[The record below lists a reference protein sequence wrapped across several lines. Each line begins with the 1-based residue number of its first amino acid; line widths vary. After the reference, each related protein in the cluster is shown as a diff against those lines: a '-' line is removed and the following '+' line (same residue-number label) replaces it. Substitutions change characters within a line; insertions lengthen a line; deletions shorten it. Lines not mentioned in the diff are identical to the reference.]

1 MNNRSPGDLYPA
13 YFRYLFW
20 PLRVFFYLLYHQL
33 AWTYDW
39 VAAVVSIGAWQN
51 WVLSVLPYLEEG
63 RCLELGHGPG
73 HLQQALWDK
82 KDASLA
88 VFGLDA
94 SPQMGR
100 IANRRLKRSGVSPN
114 LVNGFAQN
122 LPFPEGT
129 YRCVVATF
137 PTEYIFNPSTL
148 AEIHRVLA
156 PGGRLVVLTSAF
168 ITGQRQR
175 EKTAAWLF
183 KVTGQSSPLDRRLLE
198 PARQAGF
205 RVRVEEIK
213 LNTSV
218 VILCIAEKGEPF

>member
-1 MNNRSPGDLYPA
+1 MNKRSQGDSYPA

-20 PLRVFFYLLYHQL
+20 PLRIFFYLLYHQM
-33 AWTYDW
+33 AWTYDG
-39 VAAVVSIGAWQN
+39 VAAVVSVGSWQK
-51 WVLSVLPYLEEG
+51 WVLSVLPYLENG

-73 HLQQALWDK
+73 HLQQALWGK
-82 KDASLA
+82 KYPASA
-88 VFGLDA
+88 IFGLDA

-114 LVNGFAQN
+114 LLNGFAQK
-122 LPFPEGT
+122 LPFLAET
-129 YRCVVATF
+129 FQSVVATF

-168 ITGQRQR
+168 ITGQRRR

-198 PARQAGF
+198 PARQTGF

-213 LNTSV
+213 LSTSV
-218 VILCIAEKGEPF
+218 IILCIAEKQ